1 MNFYTMTQLSF
12 VKSYN
17 IPFELQT
24 WENLWHGWQFFPI
37 QESQEAREKIVSF
50 VKDNSYSSPK

>member
-1 MNFYTMTQLSF
+1 
-12 VKSYN
+12 
-17 IPFELQT
+17 LQT